1 MPQHDGMYRL
11 FSGLVLFLSAVLLA
25 DVASGFLGPRQPPTA
40 DEGTQAH
47 IFQIAIALMFPIWL
61 AALVTTRSVRAAWP
75 LAVGAAS
82 VIVSFAAVYALEHP

>member
-1 MPQHDGMYRL
+1 MNRIASA
-11 FSGLVLFLSAVLLA
+11 FVLILSAVLLS

-40 DEGTQAH
+40 DEGAQAH